1 MRSVAVVGASLAG
14 LSAARALR
22 ARGYDGRLVI
32 VGAED
37 VPPYDRP
44 PLSKDFLLS
53 RAQAADLTLT
63 ADSDAA
69 LDLDW
74 RLGRRAVLLDTA
86 GHAVHLDDGTRVVC
100 DGVVVATGGSALSLP
115 GTARLAGVHVL
126 RTLADAE
133 ALRAELRPG
142 ARLVVVGA
150 GLIGAEAASSAASLG
165 LDVTVV
171 ERGPAPLTRILG
183 RVGSEVSAALHAE
196 HGIRLITGA
205 EVTGLA
211 GRDRVTGVWLAD
223 GRQLPADIVLVAIG
237 SRPAVD
243 WLAGSGLVLDD
254 GVVCDA
260 GCGTALPGV
269 VAVGDCARPFHP
281 WLGRHHRAQHWTAAL
296 EQPAVAAARLLDGPG
311 STAAYTSAPY
321 FWSDQFG
328 VRIQFAGHAEPD
340 DQVEI
345 TDGSFASRSFLAVF
359 RRNGVPTAVLA
370 MNQPRLFGRARR
382 LITAAGPLPAS
393 PAPPQVPQNHRR

>member
-22 ARGYDGRLVI
+22 ARGYDGRLVV

-37 VPPYDRP
+37 VAPYDRP
-44 PLSKDFLLS
+44 PLSKDFLLG
-53 RAQAADLTLT
+53 RVQAADLMLA
-63 ADSDAA
+63 ADSDAG

-74 RLGRRAVLLDTA
+74 RLGRRAVRLDTA
-86 GHAVHLDDGTRVVC
+86 GRAVHLDDGTRLVC
-100 DGVVVATGGSALSLP
+100 DGVVLATGATALPLP
-115 GTARLAGVHVL
+115 GTAHLAGVHVL

-133 ALRAELRPG
+133 TLRAELRPG

-150 GLIGAEAASSAASLG
+150 GLIGAEAASSAAALG

-183 RVGSEVSAALHAE
+183 RVGNEVSAALHAE
-196 HGIRLITGA
+196 HGIRLITAA
-205 EVTGLA
+205 EVTDLA

-223 GRQLPADIVLVAIG
+223 GRQLPADVVLVAIG

-328 VRIQFAGHAEPD
+328 VRIQFAGHTQPD

-359 RRNGVPTAVLA
+359 RRGGRPTAVLT

-382 LITAAGPLPAS
+382 LISAAGPLPAS
-393 PAPPQVPQNHRR
+393 PVPPQVPRNH